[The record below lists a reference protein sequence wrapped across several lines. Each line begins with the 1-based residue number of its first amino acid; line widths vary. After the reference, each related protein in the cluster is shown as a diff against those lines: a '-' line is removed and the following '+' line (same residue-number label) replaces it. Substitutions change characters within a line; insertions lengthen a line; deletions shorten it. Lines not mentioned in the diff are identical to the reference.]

1 MGPEDAKPDA
11 VSQEKHD
18 DKITGKFKGRSVSL
32 TRSDSRNQ
40 SSPKK
45 TTPPT
50 KKTSPGKGRKRKT
63 PPESP
68 PKMSFKE
75 RTSQFEQVRDKY
87 KTQRCMKEFNHV
99 KNDNKKEKK
108 PKNNPDEEE
117 GSIANLLKTTNA
129 NILSMKTDLK
139 TNSEKIDGINDKIGD
154 IEVKADRSEKEYKK
168 RFDAINAN
176 VARIEPNVTDKVINV
191 IDPKIKS
198 IKAELKTDL
207 AGDLKKLV
215 QEEMDR
221 RFPVSEEDDDP
232 ENKINKNKKNIFKI
246 KKI

>member
-11 VSQEKHD
+11 VSQEKHE
-18 DKITGKFKGRSVSL
+18 DKITGKLKGRSVSL
-32 TRSDSRNQ
+32 TRSDSRKQ

-45 TTPPT
+45 MGPPT

-68 PKMSFKE
+68 PKMTVKE
-75 RTSQFEQVRDKY
+75 RTSRFKAVRDKY
-87 KTQRCMKEFNHV
+87 KNQRCMKEFNRV
-99 KNDNKKEKK
+99 KNDNKKKKK

-117 GSIANLLKTTNA
+117 GSIANLLKTINA

-139 TNSEKIDGINDKIGD
+139 TNSEKIDSINDKIGD